1 MYKFTFIIYWR
12 KGCSYKEMNISQL
25 WRGRVPFLFCLNAH
39 ENFIIWV
46 SNPQYGTC
54 GLPPRSSPT
63 RLPGVSHWACLGG
76 GAAGVTHCF
85 HREGVQCSH
94 TAPLHFPVHRFGWDS
109 PPPHKDLQPLLLKRK
124 TNRNTHNLIFT
135 PMPSSMWSH
144 SELATSVDLVMVR
157 WQIQINKQGSLSGSN
172 DDS

>member
-1 MYKFTFIIYWR
+1 MLMKTSLSGFLTH
-12 KGCSYKEMNISQL
+12 SM
-25 WRGRVPFLFCLNAH
+25 GRV
-39 ENFIIWV
+39 V
-46 SNPQYGTC
+46 SHPGALLQGC
-54 GLPPRSSPT
+54 QASPT
-63 RLPGVSHWACLGG
+63 GPVLEG

>member
-1 MYKFTFIIYWR
+1 MD
-12 KGCSYKEMNISQL
+12 
-25 WRGRVPFLFCLNAH
+25 FCLTK
-39 ENFIIWV
+39 NFVIWV
-46 SNPQYGTC
+46 SNPQCGTRSR
-54 GLPPRSSPT
+54 PPGSFPT

-85 HREGVQCSH
+85 HREGVRCSH
-94 TAPLHFPVHRFGWDS
+94 TAPLHFPAHRFGWDS

-144 SELATSVDLVMVR
+144 SELATPMDLVMVR
-157 WQIQINKQGSLSGSN
+157 WHKVTDRAAFQEVMTMANSWVFAMCFMLRWHYLFQPLHYLPAN
-172 DDS
+172 